1 MRHHVYA
8 AWTSLGN
15 AGLPC
20 SGAARFIHAFHA
32 ADAPNFSA
40 AGRSRQRN
48 LKKTMPSDDGFVF
61 SLEKRITNVVI
72 SAFNHDKKPAFVDRQ
87 RGGK

>member
-1 MRHHVYA
+1 MNA
-8 AWTSLGN
+8 LDPEALGLLNDAFQDVN
-15 AGLPC
+15 ADNDVRAIILT
-20 SGAARFIHAFHA
+20 GAGTTAFCTGS
-32 ADAPNFSA
+32 D
-40 AGRSRQRN
+40 

-61 SLEKRITNVVI
+61 SLEKRITNVAI